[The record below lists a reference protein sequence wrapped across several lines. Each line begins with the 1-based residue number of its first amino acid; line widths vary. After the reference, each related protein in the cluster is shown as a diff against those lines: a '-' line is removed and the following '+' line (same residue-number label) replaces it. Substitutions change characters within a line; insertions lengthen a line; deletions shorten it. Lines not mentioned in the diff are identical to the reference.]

1 MSRILLFTGK
11 GGVGKTTA
19 AAATAV
25 RAARSGLKTLVVST
39 DTAHSLADAL
49 GVNDSGGPAPAPGP
63 AEIAPGLHLYQVD
76 TQRSLERHWG
86 ELRDYARG
94 SSPSWAWTRSP
105 PRRSRCCPARRRSSR
120 CWSCASRPAPDAGT

>member
-1 MSRILLFTGK
+1 MSPRVLLFTGK

-19 AAATAV
+19 AAATATL
-25 RAARSGLKTLVVST
+25 AARRGLKTLVVST

-49 GVNDSGGPAPAPGP
+49 AAAPG
-63 AEIAPGLHLYQVD
+63 EVAPGLHLHQVD

-94 SSPSWAWTRSP
+94 LFVELGLDEITSEEITVLPGACWRCFSAWIT
-105 PRRSRCCPARRRSSR
+105 
-120 CWSCASRPAPDAGT
+120 SRPGVDSTASLT